1 MPGDMMNTDW
11 GYLIVWVVLGVAILC
26 AIFGGEK

>member
-11 GYLIVWVVLGVAILC
+11 SYLVVWLVLGACILW

>member
-1 MPGDMMNTDW
+1 MPGDVSNSDLS
-11 GYLIVWVVLGVAILC
+11 YLIVWLVLGACILW